1 MTPPPRPTAPRPR
14 SSPCRPPPPTAPSAT
29 TPPAPPHE
37 DVDRLPLAD
46 IKQDACLRALVA
58 LRRAG
63 KPVGPDPAAAFDAE
77 PRLVALA
84 YKHAH
89 QDALRHHLGR
99 GRHETRR
106 AARWRQLVSLDRGLV
121 DIADPRQQE
130 ALDRVLRQVAA
141 VARLAA
147 YWSGGLPGVSLGRSR
162 RLLRALRLAQRLKDD
177 GTVVVPPHVREQL
190 RLLRQATA
198 LTLTSR
204 LL

>member
-1 MTPPPRPTAPRPR
+1 MRSTPNGYYANRSLGRFLCHHPAGPPY
-14 SSPCRPPPPTAPSAT
+14 
-29 TPPAPPHE
+29 E
-37 DVDRLPLAD
+37 DISRLPLAD

-58 LRRAG
+58 LRRAS
-63 KPVGPDPAAAFDAE
+63 KPVGPDPVAAFDAE

-84 YKHAH
+84 YRRAY

-99 GRHETRR
+99 GRNPGRR
-106 AARWRQLVSLDRGLV
+106 AARWHRLVSLDRGLLE
-121 DIADPRQQE
+121 IADPGQGE

-147 YWSGGLPGVSLGRSR
+147 YWNAGLPGVSVARSR

-177 GTVVVPPHVREQL
+177 GTLVVPPHLQEQL
-190 RLLRQATA
+190 RRLRQATG
-198 LTLTSR
+198 LLLSSR